1 MLPFFAGMH
10 TRFSI
15 ALGFL
20 LAACGSSDSEDA
32 LAGANH
38 LTAEDVA
45 ARGTYCCF
53 DNGSASANS
62 PPVCSSGTK
71 DCIWSEA
78 YSDVNSAGRG
88 TVCGYLAC
96 P

>member
-10 TRFSI
+10 WRISI
-15 ALGFL
+15 VLGFL
-20 LAACGSSDSEDA
+20 LTACGSSDSGNDFS
-32 LAGANH
+32 GADQ

-53 DNGSASANS
+53 ENGNPSANS
-62 PPVCSSGTK
+62 PASCASGAK
-71 DCIWSEA
+71 DCVWSET
-78 YSDVNSAGRG
+78 YSDVDSAGRG
-88 TVCGYLAC
+88 RMCGYLAC

>member
-1 MLPFFAGMH
+1 MLPSFAAMH
-10 TRFSI
+10 SRISI
-15 ALGFL
+15 LLGFL
-20 LAACGSSDSEDA
+20 LAACGNSDSEDD
-32 LAGANH
+32 LGGAQR

-53 DNGSASANS
+53 DDGSASANS
-62 PPVCSSGTK
+62 PAICSSGTK
-71 DCIWSEA
+71 DCVWSET

-88 TVCGYLAC
+88 TMCGYLAC